1 MFPWE
6 SIIYGLSLTG
16 IAFHLDDWSTSFSFS
31 VFLSVFSFVSLPP
44 LSPLPSFAHSNRPF
58 KSEMK
63 ARHSLMRITSVSSS
77 SFDIPAGRRCEN
89 KFRSPR
95 ENSRESSIVREKRK
109 DWFLESINSFSSRA
123 YIFRKKI
130 EACKISILVR
140 SRRKKNNFERKN
152 YRNNFE
158 KRKNNWKSR
167 IHSSSPFSF
176 LPFLERRNIFR
187 IYIES
192 WGIELVPFNHIA
204 EILFGQI
211 LWGKEMTFS
220 RTRINRRKWSAE
232 SSFAGK

>member
-63 ARHSLMRITSVSSS
+63 TRHSLMRITSVSSS

-140 SRRKKNNFERKN
+140 SRRKKNYRKKEIIEIISRNERIIEKVKN
-152 YRNNFE
+152 RF
-158 KRKNNWKSR
+158 
-167 IHSSSPFSF
+167 FVSF
-176 LPFLERRNIFR
+176 LF
-187 IYIES
+187 
-192 WGIELVPFNHIA
+192 
-204 EILFGQI
+204 
-211 LWGKEMTFS
+211 
-220 RTRINRRKWSAE
+220 
-232 SSFAGK
+232 SSFPREKKYIFSNREA